1 MNPIKFEN
9 FLFLRHFDTINTFV
23 ADEDPMNLAAIP
35 TLDQYAAARLAGSG
49 TSQTERAVLEN
60 LQWEERVVD
69 QRFARYAQG
78 FAGVGVSQVDHIKA
92 AHARYAEAYL
102 EIDVDESGIP
112 DTFDLAN
119 SGNRWPH
126 IEGNLY
132 LLRVEDAN
140 FALRDSG
147 VDLAEL
153 ERAVTNRDDA
163 ILTRV
168 CDAWNKKRDR
178 RPAFATTEIA
188 VDDLLE
194 GVGAD
199 WPHTLRDNLGLG
211 SFNPLPGL
219 PPVPVLLL
227 RYAVGEVMRDKQAG
241 ANGFAIPT
249 VIDGRLNP
257 FFFPTPK
264 PKAGSA
270 AAQYE
275 VGRAVNLMPVASQ
288 SDYKMG
294 LELVHSFV
302 AYRPEHLWRI
312 GYISRPLASDLSAL
326 RSFHLDWLRLD
337 TDRDDFAVAR
347 SL

>member
-1 MNPIKFEN
+1 
-9 FLFLRHFDTINTFV
+9 
-23 ADEDPMNLAAIP
+23 MNLAAIP
-35 TLDQYAAARLAGSG
+35 TLDAFVSARLARPGLS
-49 TSQTERAVLEN
+49 STEFAILEN
-60 LQWEERVVD
+60 LHWEERVGD
-69 QRFARYAQG
+69 ERLTRYAQG
-78 FAGVGVSQVDHIKA
+78 FTDKDVSQIDHLKM
-92 AHARYAEAYL
+92 AHAQYAEAFL
-102 EIDVDESGIP
+102 EIDVAEIDIP
-112 DTFDLAN
+112 DTFGAAN
-119 SGNRWPH
+119 SSNRWPH
-126 IEGNLY
+126 IEENLY
-132 LLRVEDAN
+132 LLRIEDAN
-140 FALRDSG
+140 FALRNTG

-153 ERAVTNRDDA
+153 ERAVQSRDGA
-163 ILTRV
+163 ILARV
-168 CDAWNKKRDR
+168 CEMWNKKRDR

-194 GVGAD
+194 AARSD

-211 SFNPLPGL
+211 HFDPIPGS

-227 RYAVGEVMRDKQAG
+227 RYTVGEVMQDKKAG
-241 ANGFAIPT
+241 VSGFAIPT

-264 PKAGSA
+264 PNPGSE

-275 VGRAVNLMPVASQ
+275 VGRAVNLAQVASQ

-302 AYRPEHLWRI
+302 TYRPEHLWRI
-312 GYISRPLASDLSAL
+312 GYISRPLTSDLSAL

-337 TDRDDFAVAR
+337 TDRDDFAASH

>member
-1 MNPIKFEN
+1 
-9 FLFLRHFDTINTFV
+9 
-23 ADEDPMNLAAIP
+23 MNLAAIP
-35 TLDQYAAARLAGSG
+35 TLYTYVSANLAGAGLSPI
-49 TSQTERAVLEN
+49 ERAVLDN
-60 LQWEERVVD
+60 LQWEERVGD
-69 QRFARYAQG
+69 ARLGRFGQG
-78 FAGVGVSQVDHIKA
+78 FSGKNISQVDHVKV
-92 AHARYAEAYL
+92 AHAQYAEAFL
-102 EIDVDESGIP
+102 EIDVAEPGIP
-112 DTFDLAN
+112 DTFGADN
-119 SGNRWPH
+119 SGNHWPH
-126 IEGNLY
+126 IEENLY

-188 VDDLLE
+188 VGDLLE
-194 GVGAD
+194 GIEAD
-199 WPHTLRDNLGLG
+199 WPHALRDNLGLG
-211 SFNPLPGL
+211 SFSPVPGS

-227 RYAVGEVMRDKQAG
+227 RYTVGEVMHDRQAG

-264 PKAGSA
+264 PKPGSE

-275 VGRAVNLMPVASQ
+275 VGRSVNMAQVAIQ

-302 AYRPEHLWRI
+302 TYRPEHIWRM
-312 GYISRPLASDLSAL
+312 GYISRPLTGDLSAL
-326 RSFHLDWLRLD
+326 RSFHLDWLRLG
-337 TDRDDFAVAR
+337 TDRDDFAGAR